1 MYLYLLRTQF
11 WRHTN
16 CIYTVLSLALQS
28 VVLEE
33 RRGQRTSQGYLSVSS
48 SSLSLTFSAATDN
61 RHGWQHPGAEVSVS
75 HPILLLS
82 VLAILYSSGYLNDNM
97 NKMKMIEG
105 SDCTKSV
112 RITDKFRANERL
124 VSAKSLDE
132 CMEIGEL
139 QLALY
144 PHLFHCCINRKEVSW
159 SI

>member
-1 MYLYLLRTQF
+1 M
-11 WRHTN
+11 
-16 CIYTVLSLALQS
+16 
-28 VVLEE
+28 
-33 RRGQRTSQGYLSVSS
+33 
-48 SSLSLTFSAATDN
+48 
-61 RHGWQHPGAEVSVS
+61 SVS

-132 CMEIGEL
+132 CMEIGD
-139 QLALY
+139 Y
-144 PHLFHCCINRKEVSW
+144 RDFN
-159 SI
+159 